1 MGTAI
6 ICLGAVVYIAILSV
20 PRTPRYVWRRLRKGN
35 SRLISMRKRRR
46 FSVRKE
52 IDMGIILTEVA
63 TRLRSGATIDA
74 AWSET
79 LRHCAIVGEGDGVA
93 LMIDDDGVP
102 QPLRQLWA
110 LNPIARMRR
119 GVSPI
124 VLDSIPATIAVCRM
138 GHSTGAPMA
147 DILDACALGVT
158 EAMEARAAREVALA
172 GPESSAYML
181 ALLPIIGVALGYAM
195 GADPL
200 GFLLGSMLGNVV
212 LAAGC
217 VCEISGIILVR
228 KLVQRAVREDAE
240 L

>member
-1 MGTAI
+1 M
-6 ICLGAVVYIAILSV
+6 YIAILSV
-20 PRTPRYVWRRLRKGN
+20 PRSPGHIWHHLPKRH
-35 SRLISMRKRRR
+35 SRSIFTRKRRLPLL
-46 FSVRKE
+46 KE

-63 TRLRSGATIDA
+63 TRLRSGAAIDA

-79 LRHCAIVGEGDGVA
+79 LRHCGIVRDGDGTVFM
-93 LMIDDDGVP
+93 LDNEGVP
-102 QPLRQLWA
+102 QPLRQLWD

-119 GVSPI
+119 GVTPI

-147 DILDACALGVT
+147 EILDACALGVT
-158 EAMEARAAREVALA
+158 EAIEARAAREVALA

-200 GFLLGSMLGNVV
+200 GFLLGSMLGNTV
-212 LAAGC
+212 LAAGII
-217 VCEISGIILVR
+217 CEISGILLVR

>member
-1 MGTAI
+1 MGIAI
-6 ICLGAVVYIAILSV
+6 IFLGAVVYIAILSV
-20 PRTPRYVWRRLRKGN
+20 PRSPGHIWRRLRKRR
-35 SRLISMRKRRR
+35 SRSIFTRKRRLPLLR
-46 FSVRKE
+46 E

-63 TRLRSGATIDA
+63 TRLRSGAAIDA

-79 LRHCAIVGEGDGVA
+79 LRHCGIVRDGDGTVFM
-93 LMIDDDGVP
+93 LDNEGVP
-102 QPLRQLWA
+102 QPLRRLWG
-110 LNPIARMRR
+110 LNPIARMRQ
-119 GVSPI
+119 GVTPI

-158 EAMEARAAREVALA
+158 EAIEARAAREVALA

-200 GFLLGSMLGNVV
+200 GFLLGSMLGNTV
-212 LAAGC
+212 LAAGII
-217 VCEISGIILVR
+217 CEISGILLVR